1 MASLY
6 AEVRV
11 NFEMSLYD
19 VCSLKNG
26 FVGQRKIK
34 PMRSNKTSSQ
44 EETTNSLG
52 YFTVATDP
60 CFNMSLGTKIS
71 SLFFSKKPGKGF
83 ALGNQGLLKVF
94 TTLSLISFNNRS
106 MRIPQYCR
114 K

>member
-6 AEVRV
+6 AEVRD
-11 NFEMSLYD
+11 FEMSLYD

-71 SLFFSKKPGKGF
+71 SLFFSK
-83 ALGNQGLLKVF
+83 NQEKVLHLEIRGYLKF
-94 TTLSLISFNNRS
+94 LPL
-106 MRIPQYCR
+106 
-114 K
+114 

>member
-11 NFEMSLYD
+11 NFEMSLSD

-71 SLFFSKKPGKGF
+71 SLFFSK
-83 ALGNQGLLKVF
+83 NQEKVLHLEIRGYLKF
-94 TTLSLISFNNRS
+94 LPL
-106 MRIPQYCR
+106 
-114 K
+114 

>member
-19 VCSLKNG
+19 VCSIKNG

-71 SLFFSKKPGKGF
+71 SLFFSK
-83 ALGNQGLLKVF
+83 NQEKVLHLEIRGYLKF
-94 TTLSLISFNNRS
+94 LPL
-106 MRIPQYCR
+106 
-114 K
+114 

>member
-71 SLFFSKKPGKGF
+71 SLFFSK
-83 ALGNQGLLKVF
+83 NQEKVLHLEIGGYLKF
-94 TTLSLISFNNRS
+94 LPL
-106 MRIPQYCR
+106 
-114 K
+114 

>member
-71 SLFFSKKPGKGF
+71 SLFFSK
-83 ALGNQGLLKVF
+83 NQEKVLPLEIRGYLKF
-94 TTLSLISFNNRS
+94 LPL
-106 MRIPQYCR
+106 
-114 K
+114 

>member
-26 FVGQRKIK
+26 FVGQRNIK

-71 SLFFSKKPGKGF
+71 SLFFSK
-83 ALGNQGLLKVF
+83 NQEKVLHLEIRGYLKF
-94 TTLSLISFNNRS
+94 LPL
-106 MRIPQYCR
+106 
-114 K
+114 

>member
-19 VCSLKNG
+19 VCSLKKG

-71 SLFFSKKPGKGF
+71 SLFFSK
-83 ALGNQGLLKVF
+83 NQEKVLHLEIRGYLKF
-94 TTLSLISFNNRS
+94 LPL
-106 MRIPQYCR
+106 
-114 K
+114 

>member
-71 SLFFSKKPGKGF
+71 SLFFSK
-83 ALGNQGLLKVF
+83 NQEKVLHLEIRGYLKF
-94 TTLSLISFNNRS
+94 LPL
-106 MRIPQYCR
+106 
-114 K
+114 

>member
-60 CFNMSLGTKIS
+60 CFNMSQGTKIS
-71 SLFFSKKPGKGF
+71 SLFFSK
-83 ALGNQGLLKVF
+83 NQEKVLHLEIRGYLKF
-94 TTLSLISFNNRS
+94 LPL
-106 MRIPQYCR
+106 
-114 K
+114 

>member
-60 CFNMSLGTKIS
+60 CFSMSLGTKIS
-71 SLFFSKKPGKGF
+71 SLFFSK
-83 ALGNQGLLKVF
+83 NQEKVLHLEIRGYLKF
-94 TTLSLISFNNRS
+94 LPL
-106 MRIPQYCR
+106 
-114 K
+114 

>member
-6 AEVRV
+6 AQVRV

-19 VCSLKNG
+19 VCSLKSG

-71 SLFFSKKPGKGF
+71 SLFFSK
-83 ALGNQGLLKVF
+83 NQEKVLHLEIRGYLKF
-94 TTLSLISFNNRS
+94 LPL
-106 MRIPQYCR
+106 
-114 K
+114 

>member
-71 SLFFSKKPGKGF
+71 SLFFSK
-83 ALGNQGLLKVF
+83 NQEKVLHLELRGYLKF
-94 TTLSLISFNNRS
+94 LPL
-106 MRIPQYCR
+106 
-114 K
+114 

>member
-44 EETTNSLG
+44 EEITNSLG

-71 SLFFSKKPGKGF
+71 SLFFSK
-83 ALGNQGLLKVF
+83 NQEKVLHLEIRGYLKF
-94 TTLSLISFNNRS
+94 LPL
-106 MRIPQYCR
+106 
-114 K
+114 

>member
-60 CFNMSLGTKIS
+60 CFNMSLGRKIS
-71 SLFFSKKPGKGF
+71 SLFFSK
-83 ALGNQGLLKVF
+83 NQEKVLHLEIRGYLKF
-94 TTLSLISFNNRS
+94 LPL
-106 MRIPQYCR
+106 
-114 K
+114 

>member
-19 VCSLKNG
+19 VCPLKNG

-71 SLFFSKKPGKGF
+71 SLFFSK
-83 ALGNQGLLKVF
+83 NQEKVLHLEIRGYLKF
-94 TTLSLISFNNRS
+94 LPL
-106 MRIPQYCR
+106 
-114 K
+114 

>member
-34 PMRSNKTSSQ
+34 PMQSNKTSSQ

-71 SLFFSKKPGKGF
+71 SLFFSK
-83 ALGNQGLLKVF
+83 NQEKVLHLEIRGYLKF
-94 TTLSLISFNNRS
+94 LPL
-106 MRIPQYCR
+106 
-114 K
+114 

>member
-71 SLFFSKKPGKGF
+71 SLFFSK
-83 ALGNQGLLKVF
+83 NQEKVLHLEIRGYLEF
-94 TTLSLISFNNRS
+94 LPL
-106 MRIPQYCR
+106 
-114 K
+114 

>member
-44 EETTNSLG
+44 EETTNSLSH
-52 YFTVATDP
+52 FTVATDP
-60 CFNMSLGTKIS
+60 CFNMSLGTKTS
-71 SLFFSKKPGKGF
+71 SLFFSKKPGKVLHLEIRGY
-83 ALGNQGLLKVF
+83 LKF
-94 TTLSLISFNNRS
+94 LPL
-106 MRIPQYCR
+106 
-114 K
+114 

>member
-6 AEVRV
+6 AEIRV

-71 SLFFSKKPGKGF
+71 SLFFSK
-83 ALGNQGLLKVF
+83 NQEKVLHLEIRGYLKF
-94 TTLSLISFNNRS
+94 LPL
-106 MRIPQYCR
+106 
-114 K
+114 

>member
-52 YFTVATDP
+52 YFAVATDP

-71 SLFFSKKPGKGF
+71 SLFFSK
-83 ALGNQGLLKVF
+83 NQEKVLHLEIRGYLKF
-94 TTLSLISFNNRS
+94 LPL
-106 MRIPQYCR
+106 
-114 K
+114 

>member
-71 SLFFSKKPGKGF
+71 SLFFTK
-83 ALGNQGLLKVF
+83 NQEKVLHLEIRGYLKF
-94 TTLSLISFNNRS
+94 LPL
-106 MRIPQYCR
+106 
-114 K
+114 

>member
-60 CFNMSLGTKIS
+60 CFNMSLGTKMS
-71 SLFFSKKPGKGF
+71 SLFFSK
-83 ALGNQGLLKVF
+83 NQEKVLHLEIRGYLKF
-94 TTLSLISFNNRS
+94 LPL
-106 MRIPQYCR
+106 
-114 K
+114 

>member
-6 AEVRV
+6 VEVRV

-71 SLFFSKKPGKGF
+71 SLFLSK
-83 ALGNQGLLKVF
+83 NQEKVLHLEIRGYLKF
-94 TTLSLISFNNRS
+94 LPL
-106 MRIPQYCR
+106 
-114 K
+114 

>member
-71 SLFFSKKPGKGF
+71 SLFFSK
-83 ALGNQGLLKVF
+83 NQEKVLHLEIRGCLKF
-94 TTLSLISFNNRS
+94 LQL
-106 MRIPQYCR
+106 
-114 K
+114 

>member
-19 VCSLKNG
+19 VCSLKSG
-26 FVGQRKIK
+26 FVEQRKIK
-34 PMRSNKTSSQ
+34 PMRSNKISSQ

-71 SLFFSKKPGKGF
+71 SLFFSK
-83 ALGNQGLLKVF
+83 NQEKVLHLEIRGYLKF
-94 TTLSLISFNNRS
+94 LPL
-106 MRIPQYCR
+106 
-114 K
+114 

>member
-71 SLFFSKKPGKGF
+71 SLFFCK
-83 ALGNQGLLKVF
+83 NQEKVLHLEIRGYLKF
-94 TTLSLISFNNRS
+94 LPL
-106 MRIPQYCR
+106 
-114 K
+114 

>member
-34 PMRSNKTSSQ
+34 PMRSNKTPSR

-52 YFTVATDP
+52 YFTVATD
-60 CFNMSLGTKIS
+60 LGTKIS
-71 SLFFSKKPGKGF
+71 SLFFDK
-83 ALGNQGLLKVF
+83 NQERFCTWKSGA
-94 TTLSLISFNNRS
+94 T
-106 MRIPQYCR
+106 
-114 K
+114 

>member
-71 SLFFSKKPGKGF
+71 SLFFSK
-83 ALGNQGLLKVF
+83 NQEQVLHLEIRGYLKF
-94 TTLSLISFNNRS
+94 LPL
-106 MRIPQYCR
+106 
-114 K
+114 

>member
-19 VCSLKNG
+19 FCSLKNG

-71 SLFFSKKPGKGF
+71 SLFFSK
-83 ALGNQGLLKVF
+83 NQEKVLHLEIRGYLKF
-94 TTLSLISFNNRS
+94 LPL
-106 MRIPQYCR
+106 
-114 K
+114 

>member
-71 SLFFSKKPGKGF
+71 SLFFSKNEEKVLHLEIRGY
-83 ALGNQGLLKVF
+83 LKF
-94 TTLSLISFNNRS
+94 LPL
-106 MRIPQYCR
+106 
-114 K
+114 